1 MIGSTGHPSQEVD
14 VDADH
19 RAPVCEAGEIVVGAR
34 PETVW
39 DTLTDLRTWPQ
50 WMPGV
55 KTMKVDEPVRVG
67 TTFQWKAGPG
77 TIRSEI
83 VESERPYSVAWKG
96 RTLGISAVHVW
107 RMELEGETTRVFT
120 EESWS
125 GLLTRALQGS
135 MRKTVRKTLDDG
147 LPALRRETERRARST
162 LEDG

>member
-1 MIGSTGHPSQEVD
+1 M
-14 VDADH
+14 DANH
-19 RAPVCEAGEIVVGAR
+19 RAPVCETGEIIISAR

-55 KTMKVDEPVRVG
+55 KTMNVDEPVRVG

-83 VESERPYSVAWKG
+83 VESERPYRVAWKG
-96 RTLGISAVHVW
+96 RTLGITAVHVW
-107 RMELEGETTRVFT
+107 RMDLDGEATRVFT

-125 GLLTRALQGS
+125 GLLARALQGS
-135 MRKTVRKTLDDG
+135 MRKAVRKALDDG
-147 LPALRRETERRARST
+147 LPALRREAERRSSST
-162 LEDG
+162 LRET

>member
-1 MIGSTGHPSQEVD
+1 M
-14 VDADH
+14 DADH
-19 RAPVCEAGEIVVGAR
+19 RAPVYETGEIVVSAR

-55 KTMKVDEPVRVG
+55 KSMNVDEPVRVG

-83 VESERPYSVAWKG
+83 LESERPYSVAWKG
-96 RTLGISAVHVW
+96 RTFGINAVHVW
-107 RMELEGETTRVFT
+107 RMALEGETTRVLT

-125 GLLTRALQGS
+125 GLLARALQGS
-135 MRKTVRKTLDDG
+135 MRKTVRKALDDG
-147 LPALRRETERRARST
+147 LPALRREAERRAQST
-162 LEDG
+162 

>member
-1 MIGSTGHPSQEVD
+1 M
-14 VDADH
+14 DADH
-19 RAPVCEAGEIVVGAR
+19 RGPACEAGEILIGAR

-55 KTMKVDEPVRVG
+55 KTMKIDEPVRVG

-96 RTLGISAVHVW
+96 RTLGISAVRLANGVGRREH
-107 RMELEGETTRVFT
+107 
-120 EESWS
+120 S
-125 GLLTRALQGS
+125 GLYRGVVEWPAGARTAGVDEKDVEEGTR
-135 MRKTVRKTLDDG
+135 
-147 LPALRRETERRARST
+147 
-162 LEDG
+162 